1 MSTQLLTTTMSRP
14 VKVTMAILL
23 GDDDDDDHWYY
34 WVRRGR
40 SHDGL
45 VGIIIIFENKKYLR
59 SPIGK
64 LSEMNQR
71 RAAFLPAASSCSS
84 PARFPLFNPSPF
96 QRVFVVSTFRTFKF
110 LVASDLCHPI

>member
-1 MSTQLLTTTMSRP
+1 
-14 VKVTMAILL
+14 MAILL

-34 WVRRGR
+34 WVRRGRGRR

-71 RAAFLPAASSCSS
+71 RAAFLPASCCQFVFFACTFSIVQS
-84 PARFPLFNPSPF
+84 LAVSARIRREYL
-96 QRVFVVSTFRTFKF
+96 
-110 LVASDLCHPI
+110 

>member
-1 MSTQLLTTTMSRP
+1 
-14 VKVTMAILL
+14 MAILL
-23 GDDDDDDHWYY
+23 GDDDDDHWYY

-64 LSEMNQR
+64 LGEMNQR
-71 RAAFLPAASSCSS
+71 RAAFLPASCCQFVFFACTFSIVQS
-84 PARFPLFNPSPF
+84 LAVSARIRREYL
-96 QRVFVVSTFRTFKF
+96 
-110 LVASDLCHPI
+110 